1 MFQLIYV
8 SQATTSLQL
17 DEIENILEASRT
29 HNQVDQVTGM
39 LMYKDRLFVQ
49 ILEGER
55 DHVFSVYDR
64 VKHDTRHQGVHII
77 EELEVTER
85 QFDQWIMGFKFLTQD
100 DLIKIIHPLSSL
112 EDVVV
117 DFTEVIKDP
126 QLVRDILLSAK

>member
-1 MFQLIYV
+1 MFQLVYV

-17 DEIENILEASRT
+17 DEIENILEASRAN
-29 HNQVDQVTGM
+29 NQVNQVTGM

-49 ILEGER
+49 ILEGDR
-55 DHVFSVYDR
+55 DQVLSVYER
-64 VKHDTRHQGVHII
+64 VKNDTRHQGVHII
-77 EELEVTER
+77 EELEVAER

-117 DFTEVIKDP
+117 DFTEVIKNP

>member
-8 SQATTSLQL
+8 SQATSSIQL
-17 DEIENILEASRT
+17 DEIENILEASRAN
-29 HNQVDQVTGM
+29 NQVEQVTGM

-49 ILEGER
+49 ILEGEK
-55 DHVFSVYDR
+55 DHVFSVYNR
-64 VKHDTRHQGVHII
+64 VKDDSRHQGVQII
-77 EELEVTER
+77 EELEVPKR

-100 DLIKIIHPLSSL
+100 DLIKIIYPLSSL

-126 QLVRDILLSAK
+126 KQVRDILMSAK

>member
-8 SQATTSLQL
+8 SQATSSIQL
-17 DEIENILEASRT
+17 DEIENILEASRAN
-29 HNQVDQVTGM
+29 NQVEQVTGM
-39 LMYKDRLFVQ
+39 LMYKDRLFIQ
-49 ILEGER
+49 ILEGQK
-55 DHVFSVYDR
+55 DDVFSVYNR
-64 VKHDTRHQGVHII
+64 VKDDSRHQGVQII
-77 EELEVTER
+77 EELEVPKR

-126 QLVRDILLSAK
+126 KQVRDILMSAK

>member
-8 SQATTSLQL
+8 SQATSSIQL
-17 DEIENILEASRT
+17 DEIENILEASRAN
-29 HNQVDQVTGM
+29 NQVEQVTGM

-49 ILEGER
+49 ILEGEK

-64 VKHDTRHQGVHII
+64 VKNDTRHQGVQII
-77 EELEVTER
+77 EESEVPKR

-117 DFTEVIKDP
+117 DFSEVIKDP
-126 QLVRDILLSAK
+126 KQVRDILLSAK